1 VGGDAGRELTHP
13 GKRPQTHTSAPFP
26 DTRIPSIF
34 ITTEYDTIREE
45 MYALITVDILAK
57 AIRNKFDHRGMDEE
71 SARSMA
77 HHVMNFFGFNDRI
90 IDNILEPE
98 DRDVFYMLEDA
109 GLLTTEREETALY
122 DGREWRI
129 HYWILDSTEILMAA
143 KSYRPQEIK
152 QEDEGYQVYD
162 DIPDDIWKVRP
173 QEQ

>member
-1 VGGDAGRELTHP
+1 MCQNDLTRE
-13 GKRPQTHTSAPFP
+13 
-26 DTRIPSIF
+26 D
-34 ITTEYDTIREE
+34 

-77 HHVMNFFGFNDRI
+77 HHVLNFFGFNDRI

-129 HYWILDSTEILMAA
+129 HYWILDTTEILKAA
-143 KSYRPQEIK
+143 KSYRPKETMQEE
-152 QEDEGYQVYD
+152 EDYQVYD
-162 DIPDDIWKVRP
+162 DIPDDIWKARSE
-173 QEQ
+173 QES

>member
-1 VGGDAGRELTHP
+1 
-13 GKRPQTHTSAPFP
+13 
-26 DTRIPSIF
+26 
-34 ITTEYDTIREE
+34 
-45 MYALITVDILAK
+45 MYALITVEILAK

-77 HHVMNFFGFNDRI
+77 HHVLNFFGFNDRI

-129 HYWILDSTEILMAA
+129 HYWILNSNKILIAA
-143 KSYRPQEIK
+143 KSYRPREVKKEVDDIT
-152 QEDEGYQVYD
+152 QVYG
-162 DIPDDIWKVRP
+162 DIPDDIWSARSR
-173 QEQ
+173 